1 MRRGRRQR
9 HGRESRTAEHKDG
22 RKAGTDGNGD
32 SREEPRTMGKAG
44 PTGRKTETRVFY
56 IKSFTP
62 KKTKFMM
69 RKILSLFAIASML
82 VATSC
87 SNEEFFD
94 SAKNGTEAN
103 VSFTAQL
110 PEGLQTKVTTR
121 AYGKGEKATQLTC
134 AVYDADWVLLQDLGE
149 NKTLTNGKTTVDLRL
164 VNGKT
169 YNIVFWADSYESE
182 TGEDVAI
189 TFNKEDAK
197 VNVDYDKITA
207 NSEKLDAF
215 FSVEKIT
222 VSGYETRDVK
232 LKRPFAQLN
241 IGAKDWNAM
250 AKNGVE
256 ITKTGITVAD
266 IYNTLDFKS
275 GDVTGERTS
284 VTFTPGELPCD
295 DVFPAGEEYTYL
307 SMNYLLVSMDKT
319 SDNKVTISY
328 DGAVNERTFES
339 VPLQRNWRTNIFGNL
354 LTSQSDWKVEI
365 EENFDGTHLYS
376 GYGSLDEIIENG
388 VSEIWLTG
396 DAEITADKVLTRD
409 LTIHGN
415 GYTLTVNGYAWK
427 DNTGILTLDNVT
439 VVDTESYDERGGWEY
454 TNLEINKVNATNCT
468 FKNGLMISGNSAF
481 TTCSFT
487 ESNSNQYAVWVSGG
501 NVDFNNC
508 TFQGAR
514 GLKVHNQYHDYQNGY
529 KGTIK
534 VEDCKFFI
542 GSKPGACF
550 GLLQSSAKISITNSL
565 FVCAAGDQDMYIY
578 ERDYD
583 LGTITTSG
591 NTIVMPF
598 SADETSYTI
607 PANVSTYAPLI
618 SMPGT
623 ADELISESVVID
635 GGGHTITSY
644 VSGIGDCTDVDKYN
658 DIVVNNMYNIVGA
671 DVTVNNLTLTGTMTN
686 MTVGSYSL
694 KGTNRDLSNV
704 TLNNVTLTDI
714 QSGPQ
719 WNYAAMVVF
728 NKVTLND
735 CSVTGTTPCTEF
747 VTEATQYPDY
757 TSKPDNCVDVNFAN
771 LSTVTVNGG
780 FYGTVR
786 AQAQANVTIK
796 AGTTIKVLTAE
807 TINANGGKLLIEAG
821 ANVVDL
827 VIDQATYANRINV
840 VIEEGAEIRSI
851 TLNGVPATAADVNA
865 ISSKLP

>member
-1 MRRGRRQR
+1 
-9 HGRESRTAEHKDG
+9 
-22 RKAGTDGNGD
+22 
-32 SREEPRTMGKAG
+32 
-44 PTGRKTETRVFY
+44 
-56 IKSFTP
+56 
-62 KKTKFMM
+62 M

-121 AYGKGEKATQLTC
+121 AYGNGKTAKTLTY
-134 AVYDADWVLLQDLGE
+134 AVYDAEWNLLDQLGASDLKIEGSADV
-149 NKTLTNGKTTVDLRL
+149 KLTL
-164 VNGKT
+164 VNGKI
-169 YNIVFWADSYESE
+169 YNIVFWADSYTDGDEN
-182 TGEDVAI
+182 AAL
-189 TFNKEDAK
+189 TFDKEKKSVK
-197 VNVDYDKITA
+197 VNYSKVTT
-207 NSEKLDAF
+207 NSDDLDAF
-215 FSVEKIT
+215 FHVERNYKVT
-222 VSGYETRDVK
+222 NAESKVVK

-241 IGAKDWNAM
+241 IGTEDWEAV
-250 AKNGVE
+250 KNSGME
-256 ITKTGITVAD
+256 ISKTGVTVKN
-266 IYNTLDFKS
+266 IYNELNFQTDEVS
-275 GDVTGERTS
+275 GEGEVTIPSG
-284 VTFTPGELPCD
+284 VLPGEEET
-295 DVFPAGEEYTYL
+295 FPAGAEYKYL
-307 SMNYLLVSMDKT
+307 SMNYLLVSQDKMT
-319 SDNKVTISY
+319 VDVTFSY
-328 DGAVNERTFES
+328 DGKTRELGANIPV
-339 VPLQRNWRTNIFGNL
+339 QRNWRTNIFGNL

-365 EENFDGTHLYS
+365 EEAFDDTHTYS

-396 DAEITADKVLTRD
+396 NAEITADKVLTRD

-415 GYTLTVNGYAWK
+415 GYTLTVDGYTWK
-427 DNTGILTLDNVT
+427 DNTGTLTLDNVT
-439 VVDTESYDERGGWEY
+439 VVDTESYDEKGGWEY
-454 TNLEINKVNATNCT
+454 TNLEINKVIATNCT
-468 FKNGLMISGNSAF
+468 FKNGLMISGKSAF
-481 TTCSFT
+481 TNCSFT
-487 ESNSNQYAVWVSGG
+487 EPDKGQYAVWVSGG

-514 GLKVHNQYHDYQNGY
+514 GLKVHNQYGDYQNGY

-550 GLLQSSAKISITNSL
+550 GQLQSSAKISITNSL
-565 FVCAAGDQDMYIY
+565 FVCAAGDQNLYIY
-578 ERDYD
+578 EKDYN
-583 LGTITTSG
+583 LGTITESG
-591 NTIVMPF
+591 NTIVKPF
-598 SADETSYTI
+598 NNEPSYTI
-607 PANVSTYAPLI
+607 PANVSAYAPLI

-623 ADELISESVVID
+623 ADELISASVVID
-635 GGGHTITSY
+635 GGGNTITSY
-644 VSGIGDCTDVDKYN
+644 VSGIDACTDVNAYN
-658 DIVVNNMYNIVGA
+658 DVVVNNMYNVVGA

-694 KGTNRDLSNV
+694 KGTNKDASNV
-704 TLNNVTLTDI
+704 VLNNVTLTDI

-728 NKVTLND
+728 NKVTLNN

-757 TSKPDNCVDVNFAN
+757 TSNPGNCVDVNFAN

-827 VIDQATYANRINV
+827 VIDQATYASRINV